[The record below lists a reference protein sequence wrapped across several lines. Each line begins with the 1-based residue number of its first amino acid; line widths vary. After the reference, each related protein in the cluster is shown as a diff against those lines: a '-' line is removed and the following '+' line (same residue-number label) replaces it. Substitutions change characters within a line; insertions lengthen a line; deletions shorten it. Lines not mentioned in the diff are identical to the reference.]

1 MRKRWM
7 SVIGMLMIAGLFL
20 TPSPVQAA
28 KWKWYLDL
36 GMGYGDYSLSSSWE
50 EVNGFIRDFNSWT
63 RNTLGLDDFELE
75 ELENKGNVY
84 SLGLKTQLASQWE
97 LGLDASYCSTKDVS
111 EYKIR
116 QVYLTEVDQETLS
129 VGGDFTPSLVMAN
142 LMLYWK
148 PFQFSIAPYV
158 GAGLGYY
165 MIDVGGD
172 YYASRDVWSLVDPP
186 FGWEHT
192 VHQTLNESLSISNSS
207 LGYVLAAGISG
218 CLGRLRIGLEARY
231 HQIPKLKGEVKVEN
245 EGFSSIPVDAEAFEI
260 DSTRVLTTEAYLML
274 RF

>member
-7 SVIGMLMIAGLFL
+7 SVIIIMLIIMGLFL
-20 TPSPVQAA
+20 APSPVLAA

-36 GMGYGDYSLSSSWE
+36 GAGYGNYELSSSWGK
-50 EVNGFIRDFNSWT
+50 VNEFIADFNSWT
-63 RNTLGLDDFELE
+63 RNTFELNDFKLE

-97 LGLDASYCSTKDVS
+97 LGLDASYCGAKDVS

-142 LMLYWK
+142 LILYWR
-148 PFQFSIAPYV
+148 PFHFSIAPYI

-165 MIDVGGD
+165 MVDAGGD
-172 YYASRDVWSLVDPP
+172 YYVSRDVYTLVDPP

-192 VHQTLNESLSISNSS
+192 VHQTLNESLPISDSS

-231 HQIPKLKGEVKVEN
+231 HQVPKLKGEVEVEN
-245 EGFSSIPVDAEAFEI
+245 EGFSSVPVEPESFEI
-260 DSTRVLTTEAYLML
+260 DPSELTTEAYLML